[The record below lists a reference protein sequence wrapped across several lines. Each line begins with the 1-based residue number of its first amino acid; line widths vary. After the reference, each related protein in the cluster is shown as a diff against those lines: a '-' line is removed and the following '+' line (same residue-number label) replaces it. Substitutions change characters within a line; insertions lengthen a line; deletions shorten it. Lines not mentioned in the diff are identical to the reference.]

1 MSSKEYCSILTQKL
15 NVDGAGTAPPNIKY
29 FLFLETPKP
38 WPENEKGHPDYPKY
52 AYDLAK
58 GNLKIHLLSPDSYS
72 KEGFKKILFFERS
85 DDNVGHYDRK
95 EYQVPVFQVKDLITA
110 LFAINGHEQLKKFDQ
125 FKSNDEYIRDF
136 FICGH
141 FAKDYCC
148 GTFGDSLF
156 HFAKDF
162 LNKNHSSYPNVR
174 VWQSSHL
181 KGHKFAPTTV
191 DFPEGRFWSHLT
203 QDILVNQILPIQNQS
218 NVADLRFHI
227 RGLAGTNNF
236 GQIAERELF
245 LKYGPL
251 WLNKKR
257 TISVTPDPTNKNK
270 ASVNVSFDNESV
282 SCTVIF
288 SEETITVSDHAC
300 GETSTFKNSTVNFS

>member
-38 WPENEKGHPDYPKY
+38 WPQNEKSLPEYPKY
-52 AYDLAK
+52 AYDLAN
-58 GNLKIHLLSPDSYS
+58 GNLKIHLLSPGSFS

-85 DDNVGHYDRK
+85 DDNVAHYDRK
-95 EYQVPVFQVKDLITA
+95 EYQIPISQVKDLITA
-110 LFAINGHEQLKKFDQ
+110 LFARDTPDLLKIFNQFDLTDKNIQ
-125 FKSNDEYIRDF
+125 DF

-148 GTFGDSLF
+148 GTFGDALF
-156 HFAKDF
+156 QFTQKF
-162 LNKNHSSYPNVR
+162 LQENQMAYPNVR
-174 VWQSSHL
+174 LWQSSHL

-191 DFPEGRFWSHLT
+191 SFPEGRFWSHLN
-203 QDILVNQILPIQNQS
+203 QDILINKILPIQNQTD
-218 NVADLRFHI
+218 VADLRLHI

-236 GQIAERELF
+236 GQVAERELF
-245 LKYGPL
+245 LKYGPS

-257 TISVTPDPTNKNK
+257 SISITSNPYNKNK
-270 ASVNVSFDNESV
+270 ATVSVSFDNTSV
-282 SCTVIF
+282 TCTVIF
-288 SEETITVSDHAC
+288 SEETISVSDHAC
-300 GETSTFKNSTVNFS
+300 GETSTFKNSTVVF